1 VRGIRQQ
8 ELTLIDRPK
17 KDDAQAQFKKLQ
29 RAEDG
34 KKAMAEY
41 EAENL
46 AIRAKTE
53 RLKAARLARDA
64 AAAKAPPK
72 AAASPA
78 KKPVK
83 KKAKGK
89 SPSLSDYL
97 KDQKTDGRGD

>member
-1 VRGIRQQ
+1 M
-8 ELTLIDRPK
+8 IDRPK

-64 AAAKAPPK
+64 AAAKAPAK
-72 AAASPA
+72 AAASPT
-78 KKPVK
+78 KKTG

-89 SPSLSDYL
+89 SPSLSDWL
-97 KDQKTDGRGD
+97 KDRKTDGRGD

>member
-1 VRGIRQQ
+1 MV
-8 ELTLIDRPK
+8 DRPK

-64 AAAKAPPK
+64 AAAKTA
-72 AAASPA
+72 ANEAASPA
-78 KKPVK
+78 KKPA
-83 KKAKGK
+83 KKAKAK
-89 SPSLSDYL
+89 SSNLAEWL
-97 KDQKTDGRGD
+97 KDRKTDGRGD

>member
-1 VRGIRQQ
+1 
-8 ELTLIDRPK
+8 LIDRPK

-41 EAENL
+41 EAESL

-78 KKPVK
+78 KKPA

-97 KDQKTDGRGD
+97 KDQKTDGRED